1 MTSRSTS
8 TNSTHIDEQAELRSG
23 LFMRALTLCKLGF
36 DLARQGHGR
45 ALWKSFADPHLSSC
59 SEAERQAQL
68 QRLKTLAEQMS
79 KELGALKGSAMKVG
93 QMLSI
98 YGEQFLPE
106 EVNLVLKRLQCSAPS
121 LAWSEIEPQLQQELG
136 ESLKQLSVDQ
146 QPRACASIGQVHRAH
161 ELASG
166 RQLALKVQYPQ
177 MDRAVRAD
185 LKVLKVLIGMARALG
200 QAPNLNHLIDEVEA
214 LLAQELDYLQ
224 EAEHAERFHEQIQ
237 LNPRLKNSFVV
248 PHVHR
253 QFTTSRVLCMDW
265 VDGERFDSMAI
276 AELPEARRTDL
287 AHALIELYLF
297 ELFDFGRLQTDAHI
311 GNFRVILKTQP
322 HETDRIALFDFGAT
336 RELGPEFMKSYKRM
350 VKGALYEQRE
360 EVLAGGLAC
369 GFLREDDPPLVRDEF
384 FKLCQLVLEP
394 FRGGDRPAVSN
405 EPANEPYD
413 WKSSDLPQR
422 LADQLAAVIAA
433 REFRLPPTE
442 VIFIDRKASG
452 LYALLSTLGART
464 QARPLLERALSEP
477 SRE

>member
-1 MTSRSTS
+1 
-8 TNSTHIDEQAELRSG
+8 
-23 LFMRALTLCKLGF
+23 
-36 DLARQGHGR
+36 
-45 ALWKSFADPHLSSC
+45 
-59 SEAERQAQL
+59 
-68 QRLKTLAEQMS
+68 MS
-79 KELGALKGSAMKVG
+79 KELGDLKGSAMKVG

-106 EVNLVLKRLQCSAPS
+106 EVNLLLKRLHCSAPS

-136 ESLKQLSVDQ
+136 ESLTQLSIDQ
-146 QPRACASIGQVHRAH
+146 QSRACASIGQVHRAH
-161 ELASG
+161 EVASG
-166 RQLALKVQYPQ
+166 LQLALKVQYPQ

-185 LKVLKVLIGMARALG
+185 LKVLKVIIGMARALG

-237 LNPRLKNSFVV
+237 LNPRLKYHFVV
-248 PHVHR
+248 PQVHR

-276 AELPEARRTDL
+276 AELPEARRSDL

-311 GNFRVILKTQP
+311 GNFRVILKSQP
-322 HETDRIALFDFGAT
+322 DEADRIALFDFGAT
-336 RELGPEFMKSYKRM
+336 RELRPDFMKSYKRM
-350 VKGALYEQRE
+350 VKGALYDHRE

-394 FRGGDRPAVSN
+394 FRGGDRSEGSN
-405 EPANEPYD
+405 EAYD

-452 LYALLSTLGART
+452 LYALLTTLGART

-477 SRE
+477 NRE